1 MLDSFETP
9 RDIRPKC
16 LKCLRAMAKHVVG
29 LDDQTYYL
37 DNWRAIHEIIEHT
50 LADSYS
56 MEWNLMHNWQ
66 LPHAVNTHLPYAVDI
81 LLEVSILLSA

>member
-16 LKCLRAMAKHVVG
+16 LKCLQAMAQHVVG
-29 LDDQTYYL
+29 LDDETYYL
-37 DNWRAIHEIIEHT
+37 DNWRAIREIIEQA
-50 LADSYS
+50 LADCNS
-56 MEWNLMHNWQ
+56 MKRNLMHNGQ
-66 LPHAVNTHLPYAVDI
+66 LPYAVNSHLPYAVDI